1 MLARERIA
9 AGLLV
14 VGLAL
19 SLAACSAA
27 DPEGDAT
34 RAAELS
40 VLDTDELG
48 EILVDGEG
56 NVLYMFVPDEAS
68 RVTCTF
74 TCASNWPP
82 LTAIEGELPAAGEG
96 VDPGLIGTLANPAG
110 GEVIT
115 YNDWPLYRYA
125 ADRTPGEH
133 RGQDRYLN
141 GGVWLVMQPDGEPL
155 EQ

>member
-1 MLARERIA
+1 MWVRKRLLAGFLA
-9 AGLLV
+9 AGLVLT
-14 VGLAL
+14 LT
-19 SLAACSAA
+19 ACAGA
-27 DPEGDAT
+27 DPEAEAA

-56 NVLYMFVPDEAS
+56 NVVYVFVPDDAS

-82 LTAIEGELPAAGEG
+82 LTAIEGDLPAAGSG
-96 VDPGLIGTLANPAG
+96 VDATLIGTLANPAG

-115 YNDWPLYRYA
+115 YNGWPLYRYA
-125 ADRTPGEH
+125 ADKSPGEH

-155 EQ
+155 EH